1 MTNNNNC
8 AILLIMEHIDTPTGQ
23 YGLEELRKIA
33 SGIARRVSSP
43 SLDYEDLYHDIVV
56 SLLDGLTLP
65 QACQGIKKKYKWW
78 KKGPSIFV
86 IPQEL
91 VSTDPR
97 EDNERILTDYD
108 RFEIQRQFFEIL
120 DQLTPSEKRLMIH
133 VSLGFTNKEIA
144 KCFGLSYGYVRK
156 YKCETIKK
164 MRGLI

>member
-1 MTNNNNC
+1 
-8 AILLIMEHIDTPTGQ
+8 MEQLDTPIGQ
-23 YGLEELRKIA
+23 YDLEELRKIA
-33 SGIARRVSSP
+33 SGIARRVNSS
-43 SLDYEDLYHDIVV
+43 SLDYEDLHHDLVV
-56 SLLDGLTLP
+56 SLLEGLTLP
-65 QACQGIKKKYKWW
+65 QACQGIKKKYKGW

-97 EDNERILTDYD
+97 EDNERILTDFE

-120 DQLTPSEKRLMIH
+120 DQLTPNEKRLMIH

-156 YKCETIKK
+156 YKCETMKK
-164 MRGLI
+164 MRGMVWSAMIYGL